1 MNSWQFLDKLE
12 RKWSG
17 LREDWS
23 LLLIHPSIQ
32 HTHQNHPLYTL
43 LKSLLIYLS
52 RKKVKKN
59 ILPQAEYLVS
69 TVYCSENPD
78 ITVEDG
84 SNGIMYS
91 VSEEGTR
98 GARGPRTI
106 TAASTGWSTAKKNT
120 EDDFLVTHIFIGHTL
135 NSVIHKEWYFK
146 VDCTEFIYSVFLN

>member
-1 MNSWQFLDKLE
+1 MIWFE
-12 RKWSG
+12 GG
-17 LREDWS
+17 LITFID
-23 LLLIHPSIQ
+23 PSINPT
-32 HTHQNHPLYTL
+32 HTSEP
-43 LKSLLIYLS
+43 SSVYLVKIFINLFIPEES
-52 RKKVKKN
+52 KKKN

-106 TAASTGWSTAKKNT
+106 TAASTGRSTAKKNT

-135 NSVIHKEWYFK
+135 NSVIHKE
-146 VDCTEFIYSVFLN
+146 